1 MGRKRRKIIRKTVK
15 PPPSI
20 FVCPLC
26 NHEAVSVVHE
36 KGSEVARVTC
46 GFCKVSKEVHWYPS
60 YTPVDAYA
68 AWYDIVTKEAEGVEA
83 GQG

>member
-20 FVCPLC
+20 FICPLC

-36 KGSEVARVTC
+36 KGSDVARVTC
-46 GFCKVSKEVHWYPS
+46 GFCKVSREVPWYPS

-68 AWYDIVTKEAEGVEA
+68 AWYDLVTKGVENVKT
-83 GQG
+83 GQS